1 MRFLQNSITPI
12 PRSGIFA
19 PMSRRKAKVLTRIGN
34 WLSLALVLAAVGSAA
49 LVYLR
54 WQYREQRFN
63 KLIEEIA
70 VQNGVDPF
78 LVKAV
83 IRRESKFDPFAYG
96 SHGEIG
102 LMQVTEAAGWDW
114 ARAVNRPDFGRDALW
129 DPRVNIEAGTWY
141 LARALGRWTD
151 KDVDERIPFALAEYN
166 AGLGNVLRWLP
177 HGRDT
182 TATEFLE
189 AISYPNVRSYVSDVM
204 ENYETYKARG
214 EL

>member
-1 MRFLQNSITPI
+1 
-12 PRSGIFA
+12 
-19 PMSRRKAKVLTRIGN
+19 MSRRPSNALTRIGN
-34 WLSLALVLAAVGSAA
+34 WLSLALVLGAVGSAA
-49 LVYLR
+49 FVYLR

-63 KLIEEIA
+63 KLIVEIA
-70 VQNGVDPF
+70 AQNGVDPF

-83 IRRESKFDPFAYG
+83 IRRESKFNPFAYG

-114 ARAVNRPDFGRDALW
+114 ALATGRQDFGRDALW

-141 LARALGRWTD
+141 LARALGRWGD
-151 KDVDERIPFALAEYN
+151 KDTDERIPFALAEYN

-177 HGRDT
+177 HGHET
-182 TATEFLE
+182 TATEFVD
-189 AISYPNVRSYVSDVM
+189 AISYPNVRGYITDVM
-204 ENYETYKARG
+204 DNYEAYKARG

>member
-1 MRFLQNSITPI
+1 
-12 PRSGIFA
+12 
-19 PMSRRKAKVLTRIGN
+19 MSRRNAKILTRIAN
-34 WLSLALVLAAVGSAA
+34 WVSLALVLAAVGSAA

-54 WQYREQRFN
+54 WQLREQRFN

-70 VQNGVDPF
+70 AQNSVDPF

-83 IRRESKFDPFAYG
+83 IRRESKFDPDAYG

-114 ARAVNRPDFGRDALW
+114 ASATGRRDFGRDALW

-141 LARALGRWTD
+141 LARALGRWSD
-151 KDVDERIPFALAEYN
+151 KDMDERIPFALAEYN
-166 AGLGNVLRWLP
+166 AGWGNVLRWLP
-177 HGRDT
+177 HGHDT
-182 TATEFLE
+182 TAAEFIG
-189 AISYPNVRSYVSDVM
+189 AISYPNVRGYVSDVM
-204 ENYETYKARG
+204 DNYQMYKAPG